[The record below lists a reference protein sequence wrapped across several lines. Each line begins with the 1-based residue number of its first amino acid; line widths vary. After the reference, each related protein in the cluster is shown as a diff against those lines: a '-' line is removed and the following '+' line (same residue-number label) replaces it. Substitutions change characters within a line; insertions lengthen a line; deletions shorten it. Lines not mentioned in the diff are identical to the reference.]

1 MSNFSLHHLV
11 RPAQEGTAPHPCLV
25 LLHGLG
31 STEEDLFSLA
41 PFLDPRLV
49 VVSARAPLPRGDGF
63 AWYDIER
70 DGAGLNGP
78 TIERTL
84 ELLGRFLSEITEHY
98 EIDRKQLIVGG
109 FSMGAAMAGALL
121 LLEPESVAGAIM
133 ISGFLPPDPSGDR
146 YKTDAVKGKP
156 VYQAHGTQDPT
167 VPLQFARL
175 TRDFL
180 QRTPVDLT
188 YREYPVGHSVSQD
201 ELLDLRDWF
210 ERVLEAKLPAA
221 R

>member
-1 MSNFSLHHLV
+1 MSDFSLHHRV
-11 RPAQEGTAPHPCLV
+11 RPAREGTAPYPCLL

-31 STEEDLFSLA
+31 SNEEDLFSLA
-41 PFLDPRLV
+41 PLLDPRLV

-70 DGAGLNGP
+70 EGPGLNGT
-78 TIERTL
+78 TIERSL
-84 ELLGRFLSEITEHY
+84 DLLGGFLLEIVEQY
-98 EIDRKQLIVGG
+98 EIDPEQLVVGG
-109 FSMGAAMAGALL
+109 FSLGAAMAGALL
-121 LLEPESVAGAIM
+121 LLEPDSVAGAIM

-167 VPLQFARL
+167 VPLQFARM

-180 QRTPVDLT
+180 QRTSVDLT
-188 YREYPVGHSVSQD
+188 YREYPVGHWVNQD
-201 ELLDLRDWF
+201 ELADLKDWF
-210 ERVLEAKLPAA
+210 GRLLEAKSAPAM
-221 R
+221 